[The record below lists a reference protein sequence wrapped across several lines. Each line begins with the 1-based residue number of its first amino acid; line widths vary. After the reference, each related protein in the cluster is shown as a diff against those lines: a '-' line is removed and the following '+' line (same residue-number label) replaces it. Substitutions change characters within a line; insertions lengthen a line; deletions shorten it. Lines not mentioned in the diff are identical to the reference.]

1 MNSGSCNGQSKDAS
15 DCSGG
20 TLNIS
25 HRARQGKRV
34 KERARE
40 VGKSAVCMVLY
51 FHLMDL
57 LGQQQENNYLHTER
71 TSEHTHYKMLQ

>member
-40 VGKSAVCMVLY
+40 RGGEICSMHGVIFSSDGLTGSAA
-51 FHLMDL
+51 
-57 LGQQQENNYLHTER
+57 R
-71 TSEHTHYKMLQ
+71 K